1 MRRCLALS
9 RYECWLYIAF
19 ESLYPS
25 PRLDDKTITETDF
38 RRQCWRALNYE
49 GVAPLVAE
57 CEFKLRTA
65 TGGLS
70 VRPVWLRRS
79 ARHIIAGG
87 SAGISPQIVHRP
99 SLRTRA
105 EGTRASLREGCGYA
119 LRHGP
124 HTTAVA
130 KHAHSPSRIIRR

>member
-87 SAGISPQIVHRP
+87 SAGISPPKILAAHARRGYKSKFTGGVWLRP
-99 SLRTRA
+99 T
-105 EGTRASLREGCGYA
+105 
-119 LRHGP
+119 P

-130 KHAHSPSRIIRR
+130 KHAHSPTRMIRR